1 MTSKK
6 SYMNTRSLVLVSFM
20 IFLMIACE
28 KSTNSSESASTGKG
42 GSLARFATVG
52 NYLYLVDYATIEIY
66 DISTSIAFKRK
77 SVFVGFA
84 IETIFPYKDKL
95 FIGSRDGMFIFSI
108 ADPKTPVK
116 LGTARHL
123 RSCDPVVA
131 DDNLSYVTLRG
142 GPCGPAVDGLY
153 IYDVKEVMNPK
164 QLSLLELSN
173 PSGLGVKDSVV
184 FVCRGQYGLTA
195 VNAKDPFHPK
205 EMYTINDAN
214 FTDVIQYENLLICYV
229 SDGLLLYDISN
240 LKSIVKMGNVSYQ

>member
-1 MTSKK
+1 M
-6 SYMNTRSLVLVSFM
+6 F
-20 IFLMIACE
+20 FLIIACE
-28 KSTNSSESASTGKG
+28 KSNNSAESASTGKG
-42 GSLARFATVG
+42 GSLARFAIVG
-52 NYLYLVDYATIEIY
+52 NYLYLVDYATIEVY

-77 SVFVGFA
+77 GVFVGFA

-95 FIGSRDGMFIFSI
+95 FIGSRDGMYIYSI
-108 ADPKTPVK
+108 ADPKRPEK
-116 LGTARHL
+116 LSTARHL

-131 DDNLSYVTLRG
+131 DGNLSYVTLRG
-142 GPCGPAVDGLY
+142 GPCGPAIDGLY
-153 IYDVKEVMNPK
+153 IYDVKDITNPS

-195 VNAKDPFHPK
+195 VNAKDPSHPK

-214 FTDVIQYENLLICYV
+214 FTDVIPYENILICYV

-240 LKSIVKMGNVSYQ
+240 LKNIVKVGNVSYN